1 MNIVIV
7 GAGEVGRHAAEVLSA
22 GNHNIVLADLDP
34 RAIEQASEM
43 LDIHTI
49 VCSATDADRL
59 QEAGVG
65 NCDLFFAATDRDETN
80 LLSAAIANGLGA
92 DHIAAR
98 VHHSAYYRGKGL
110 DYARHLGI
118 DTLICPEH
126 LASQRIA
133 VHLRNP
139 GALAVEEFARG
150 QIQMQQVIVD
160 NAGAAT
166 RKPLRELAFGAGV
179 RVATVER
186 ADAAFVP
193 DRDTVLRVD
202 DRVILVGEP
211 TAVMKATTLL
221 QTKKPSR
228 VRVVIMGA
236 SSTAVWLCRAL
247 RGPQFSVRLFE
258 TERPRAEEV
267 SLKLSHVTV
276 VQADPTDLRVFT
288 EESIGEADAFIAA
301 THEDEQNILAAMQ
314 ARSMNVPLTVAI
326 LERPKYLHMIEHIGI
341 NLAVSPR
348 MVAGRELLRI
358 VETGPMRLLASISE
372 GAVDVYEIRMPKR
385 AAICGKALRNVAFPA
400 GCLVAAILREGEA
413 RVPGAD
419 DVFEAGDAVL
429 VILRHGQEADVSQLF
444 LRS

>member
-22 GNHNIVLADLDP
+22 SNHSIVLVDLDADVIE
-34 RAIEQASEM
+34 RAAEL
-43 LDIHTI
+43 LDIHTM
-49 VCSATDADRL
+49 VCSATDAVRL
-59 QEAGVG
+59 KEAGVG
-65 NCDLFFAATDRDETN
+65 DCDLFFAATDRDEIN
-80 LLSAAIANGLGA
+80 LLSGAIANGLGA

-98 VHHSAYYRGKGL
+98 VHHSAFYRGKGL
-110 DYARHLGI
+110 DYGRHLGI

-133 VHLRNP
+133 MQLRNP

-160 NAGAAT
+160 NKGGAT
-166 RKPLRELAFGAGV
+166 HKPLRDLAFGAGV

-186 ADAAFVP
+186 GDKTFVP
-193 DRDTVLRVD
+193 DRDTVLQLD
-202 DRVILVGEP
+202 DRVILVGESAP
-211 TAVMKATTLL
+211 VGKASALL

-236 SSTAVWLCRAL
+236 SPTAVWLCRAL
-247 RGPQFSVRLFE
+247 RGSQHSVRLFE
-258 TERPRAEEV
+258 TDRARAEEV

-276 VQADPTDLRVFT
+276 VQADPTDLNVFA
-288 EESIGEADAFIAA
+288 EEAINESDVFIAA

-314 ARSMNVPLTVAI
+314 ARSMNVPLTGAI

-348 MVAGRELLRI
+348 MVAGRELLKI
-358 VETGPMRLLASISE
+358 VDTGPMRHLASISE
-372 GAVDVYEIRMPKR
+372 GAVDVYEIRVPKR
-385 AAICGKALRNVAFPA
+385 AAIGEKALKNVEFPN
-400 GCLVAAILREGEA
+400 GCLVAAILRDGHA
-413 RVPGAD
+413 HVPGAD
-419 DVFEAGDAVL
+419 DVFLGGDAVL
-429 VILRHGQEADVSQLF
+429 VILRHGQAEDVSTLF